1 MKTQDNIKYK
11 KFRWFFT
18 SSGKIVIGGKNASQ
32 NEEMIEQVGE
42 QEYVLHTALPGS
54 PFVNLKDDF
63 KNVSKQELK
72 QAAIFCAKYSQA
84 WKKPKVKN
92 DVEVHVFL
100 GKDIF
105 KEALMKT
112 GTFGVK
118 KAKNIIVKKAE
129 IESFIENK
137 KESN

>member
-1 MKTQDNIKYK
+1 MKTQDNTKYQK
-11 KFRWFFT
+11 YRWFFT
-18 SSGKIVIGGKNASQ
+18 SSSKIVIGGKNANQ
-32 NEEMIEQVGE
+32 NEEIVGQAGE

-54 PFVNLKDDF
+54 PFVNIKDDS
-63 KNVSKQELK
+63 KRVSKQELK
-72 QAAIFCAKYSQA
+72 QAAVFCAKYSQA
-84 WKKPKVKN
+84 WKKSKVKG
-92 DVEVHVFL
+92 DIEVGVFL

-129 IESFIENK
+129 IRSFIENK
-137 KESN
+137 KETD